1 MTFVQQLGPRIA
13 NLALWRDGDKCV
25 LTAVLTLPF
34 VLVWILRLTL
44 VQQTPHQGPYL
55 DPAAVGPML
64 AFVWLQALGYVAIAV
79 LGRMVRGRSHRQSWL
94 VHATIQ
100 FWFICFFLDLY
111 AIGPYTSPFG
121 MLLLVF
127 PVLGFIAFGIRPMA
141 IGLAVFAALLV
152 VSTGAE
158 RQGLI
163 PYAPLMLPEAF
174 TGGRPHSSWILS
186 LGVIP
191 FLGSTL
197 ILAFFA
203 LVVVQWQDR
212 ERRLAELCQTD
223 YLTGVDNRR
232 SFMDNAETEF
242 MRAQRYGKSLAVIL
256 VDVDHFKRVND
267 SHGHAIG
274 DEVLKIVAK
283 TLAGQMRRHDLAARY
298 GGEEFA
304 LLLAETSQEEAQI
317 VAERC
322 RGLIESLALVR
333 PGDVGEPVRVTV
345 SLGIAALPHPGVDRI
360 ERLIDV
366 ADAALYRA
374 KSEGRNRVAIAA

>member
-1 MTFVQQLGPRIA
+1 
-13 NLALWRDGDKCV
+13 
-25 LTAVLTLPF
+25 
-34 VLVWILRLTL
+34 
-44 VQQTPHQGPYL
+44 
-55 DPAAVGPML
+55 
-64 AFVWLQALGYVAIAV
+64 
-79 LGRMVRGRSHRQSWL
+79 
-94 VHATIQ
+94 
-100 FWFICFFLDLY
+100 
-111 AIGPYTSPFG
+111 
-121 MLLLVF
+121 
-127 PVLGFIAFGIRPMA
+127 
-141 IGLAVFAALLV
+141 
-152 VSTGAE
+152 
-158 RQGLI
+158 
-163 PYAPLMLPEAF
+163 MLPEAF

-203 LVVVQWQDR
+203 LVVAQWQDR

-232 SFMDNAETEF
+232 SFMESAETEF

-283 TLAGQMRRHDLAARY
+283 TLAGQMRRHDVAARY

-322 RGLIESLALVR
+322 RGLVESLALVR

>member
-1 MTFVQQLGPRIA
+1 
-13 NLALWRDGDKCV
+13 
-25 LTAVLTLPF
+25 
-34 VLVWILRLTL
+34 
-44 VQQTPHQGPYL
+44 
-55 DPAAVGPML
+55 
-64 AFVWLQALGYVAIAV
+64 VAIAV
-79 LGRMVRGRSHRQSWL
+79 LGRMVRGRSHRQPWL
-94 VHATIQ
+94 VHTTIQ

-333 PGDVGEPVRVTV
+333 PGDVGEPFRVTV

>member
-1 MTFVQQLGPRIA
+1 MTIVQQLGPRIA

-34 VLVWILRLTL
+34 VIVWILRLTL
-44 VQQTPHQGPYL
+44 VQHSPEQGPYL
-55 DPAAVGPML
+55 DPEAIGPML
-64 AFVWLQALGYVAIAV
+64 AFVWLQALGYVAIAL
-79 LGRMVRGRSHRQSWL
+79 LGRVLRNRSRRQPWL
-94 VHATIQ
+94 VHATIH
-100 FWFICFFLDLY
+100 FWFVCFFADLY

-141 IGLAVFAALLV
+141 IGLAVFALLLIA
-152 VSTGAE
+152 STGAE

-163 PYAPLMLPEAF
+163 PYAPLMLPDAF
-174 TGGRPHSSWILS
+174 TGSRPHSSWILS

-212 ERRLAELCQTD
+212 ERKLAELCQTD

-232 SFMDNAETEF
+232 SFMEKGETEF
-242 MRAQRYGKSLAVIL
+242 LRAQRYGKPLAVIL

-267 SHGHAIG
+267 SYGHAIG
-274 DEVLKIVAK
+274 DEVLKLVAK
-283 TLAGQMRRHDLAARY
+283 TLQGQMRRHDVAARY
-298 GGEEFA
+298 GGEEFV
-304 LLLAETSQEEAQI
+304 LLLAETNGEEAGV

-322 RGLIESLALVR
+322 RGLVESLARVDA
-333 PGDVGEPVRVTV
+333 GGAGESVRVTV
-345 SLGIAALPHPGVDRI
+345 SLGIAALPLPGVDRI

>member
-25 LTAVLTLPF
+25 VTAVLTLPF

-44 VQQTPHQGPYL
+44 VQHAPHQGPYL

-79 LGRMVRGRSHRQSWL
+79 LGRMVRGRSHRQPWL